1 MGRVSRL
8 GQDECSGSSIFQV
21 WSGVHEDAD
30 EFVVELFEDPELY
43 GIGYEEYNMF
53 FL

>member
-1 MGRVSRL
+1 MYDKIITFYGML
-8 GQDECSGSSIFQV
+8 DD
-21 WSGVHEDAD
+21 EDAD